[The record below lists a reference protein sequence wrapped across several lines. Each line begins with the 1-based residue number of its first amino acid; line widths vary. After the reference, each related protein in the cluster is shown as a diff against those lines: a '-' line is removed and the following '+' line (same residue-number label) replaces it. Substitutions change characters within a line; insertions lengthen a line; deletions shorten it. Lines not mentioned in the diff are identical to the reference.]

1 MIDYPIPLLGFA
13 AYSGTGKTTL
23 LRKIIPLLA
32 QKGIR
37 IGMVKH
43 THHNIDVDQPG
54 KDSYELRKSGTD
66 QMVLASPKRTTLIV
80 EYAEQEDSKL
90 TSALGLLQTDSL
102 DLVLVEGFKHED
114 IPKIELHRKEMERP
128 FIYPKDQNIIAIV
141 VAEELELKNAEHLV
155 RLNFNQP
162 EALVEFIQN
171 QILKKKKYDEQ

>member
-32 QKGIR
+32 AKGIR

-54 KDSYELRKSGTD
+54 KDSYELRKSGTA

-80 EYAEQEDSKL
+80 EHAEQIDSDL

-128 FIYPKDQNIIAIV
+128 FIYPKDPNIIAIV
-141 VAEELELKNAEHLV
+141 VAEDLELKNAEHLV
-155 RLNFNQP
+155 RLNFNEP
-162 EALVEFIQN
+162 EGLADFIET
-171 QILKKKKYDEQ
+171 QILKKQYEH

>member
-32 QKGIR
+32 AKGLR

-54 KDSYELRKSGTD
+54 KDSYELRKSGTA

-80 EYAEQEDSKL
+80 EHAEREDSDL
-90 TSALGLLQTDSL
+90 VSALGLLQTDAL

-114 IPKIELHRKEMERP
+114 IQKIELHRKEMERP
-128 FIYPKDQNIIAIV
+128 FIYPKDPNIIAIV
-141 VAEELELKNAEHLV
+141 VAEELILENAEHLV
-155 RLNFNQP
+155 RLNFDQP
-162 EALVEFIQN
+162 KVLVDYIVN
-171 QILKKKKYDEQ
+171 TILKKK

>member
-102 DLVLVEGFKHED
+102 D

>member
-1 MIDYPIPLLGFA
+1 MIDFPIPLLGFA

-32 QKGIR
+32 ARGIR
-37 IGMVKH
+37 VGMLKH
-43 THHNIDVDQPG
+43 THHNIDVDHPG
-54 KDSYELRKSGTD
+54 KDSYELRKAGTA

-80 EYAEQEDSKL
+80 EHAEREDSDL
-90 TSALGLLQTDSL
+90 LSALALLQTETL

-128 FIYPKDQNIIAIV
+128 FIYPKDPNIIAIV
-141 VAEELELKNAEHLV
+141 VAEEILLEDAAHLV

-162 EALVEFIQN
+162 EALVDFIQT
-171 QILKKKKYDEQ
+171 QILKKY

>member
-1 MIDYPIPLLGFA
+1 MINYPIPLLGFA

-32 QKGIR
+32 AKNIH

-54 KDSYELRKSGTD
+54 KDSYVLRKSGTA
-66 QMVLASPKRTTLIV
+66 QMVLASPQRTTLIV
-80 EYAEQEDSKL
+80 EHAEREDSDL
-90 TSALGLLQTDSL
+90 ISALSLLQTDSL

-114 IPKIELHRKEMERP
+114 IPKVELHRKEMERP
-128 FIYPKDQNIIAIV
+128 FIYPKDPNIIAIV
-141 VAEELELKNAEHLV
+141 VAEDLELKNAEHLV

-162 EALVEFIQN
+162 EALASFIET
-171 QILKKKKYDEQ
+171 QILKKTS